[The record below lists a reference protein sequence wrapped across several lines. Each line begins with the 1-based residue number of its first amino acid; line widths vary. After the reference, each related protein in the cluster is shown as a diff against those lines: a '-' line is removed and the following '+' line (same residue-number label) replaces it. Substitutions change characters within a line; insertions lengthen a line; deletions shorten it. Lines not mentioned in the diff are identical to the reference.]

1 MDQRGVGAWD
11 MMDLQS
17 TQDAVWALDVQQAGS
32 EGLSGRPPSND
43 DGTPNET
50 LGNQVTRLR
59 QLVSLLESFLSGDE
73 ILLIF
78 PDGTSPALMSA
89 LFAGMPLNRVHEMHF
104 EPGEVRLNVNYHS
117 VLSSWPTTPSNKYTD
132 AIARGEEQLSS
143 FQLRSQQLKDS
154 QASAEAGR
162 IAKKEAALEKREAS
176 RRASMEKV
184 RAEAATH
191 TDDSNFAG
199 MSFLGGLGV
208 LASISSNV
216 NHTEAALDKQFIDA
230 ENNTLADQVT
240 GESFPELERLENLIE
255 TAPIHLP
262 NDKTRPS
269 QSSGR
274 NKSSLQWTA
283 TKSPTA
289 EPDARTVT
297 APTSV
302 IEEASGEPST
312 PRTSRR
318 ERAQAMDDYIEDLGG
333 GDAWLGA
340 LSEIANEEDAL

>member
-32 EGLSGRPPSND
+32 EGLSGHPPSND

-89 LFAGMPLNRVHEMHF
+89 LFAGVPLSRVHEMHF

-117 VLSSWPTTPSNKYTD
+117 VLSSWPTTPSNKYTE

-143 FQLRSQQLKDS
+143 LKRRSQQLQNS
-154 QASAEAGR
+154 QTSAEAVR
-162 IAKKEAALEKREAS
+162 IAKKEAALEKKEAS
-176 RRASMEKV
+176 RRASMEKA

-191 TDDSNFAG
+191 ADDSSFAG
-199 MSFLGGLGV
+199 MSLLGGLGV
-208 LASISSNV
+208 LASISSNE
-216 NHTEAALDKQFIDA
+216 NHTEATFDKQVIDA
-230 ENNTLADQVT
+230 EDNTLADQVT
-240 GESFPELERLENLIE
+240 GESFPELGRLENLIE

-262 NDKTRPS
+262 DEKTCPP
-269 QSSGR
+269 QSINRS
-274 NKSSLQWTA
+274 KSSLQWTA

-289 EPDARTVT
+289 ESDAGTVT
-297 APTSV
+297 APMPV
-302 IEEASGEPST
+302 IEEVSVEPAPRAS
-312 PRTSRR
+312 RT
-318 ERAQAMDDYIEDLGG
+318 ERAQAMDAYIEDLGG

-340 LSEIANEEDAL
+340 LSEIANEEDA